1 MLPLIVFQCVPCIV
15 SMCCLYCF
23 MVLPVLFQCAAYIV
37 SVCCQCCFSVLP
49 VLFQIVACI
58 VSGTRCETS
67 VNLCTSQPCL
77 NGGVCVSSPGSFRCQ
92 CPVTHAGM
100 YCERRQ
106 LCLQSETSASCTLR
120 LMYPPPHVPSAS
132 CTLRLMYP
140 PPHVPFLLLVLMQHY
155 SLQQETE
162 RFPALSL
169 ALDPKFRMNGL
180 TEVTLSG
187 TMQPSLLSQT
197 ISKPTSSHSIPCSSA
212 VEILSDTCAFFVIM
226 TCSFSSSPI

>member
-1 MLPLIVFQCVPCIV
+1 
-15 SMCCLYCF
+15 MCCLYCF

-37 SVCCQCCFSVLP
+37 SVCCQCCFTVLP

-120 LMYPPPHVPSAS
+120 LMYHPPHVPSASCTIRLMYPPPHVPSAS

-140 PPHVPFLLLVLMQHY
+140 SFFLFSCSIIHCNRKQNGFLHFLLLW
-155 SLQQETE
+155 T
-162 RFPALSL
+162 
-169 ALDPKFRMNGL
+169 
-180 TEVTLSG
+180 
-187 TMQPSLLSQT
+187 PSL
-197 ISKPTSSHSIPCSSA
+197 
-212 VEILSDTCAFFVIM
+212 E
-226 TCSFSSSPI
+226 

>member
-58 VSGTRCETS
+58 FSGTQCETS

-77 NGGVCVSSPGSFRCQ
+77 NGGVCVSLPGSFRCQ
-92 CPVTHAGM
+92 CPVTQAGM

-106 LCLQSETSASCTLR
+106 LCLQSETSASCAL
-120 LMYPPPHVPSAS
+120 PSS
-132 CTLRLMYP
+132 CSHAALFTATGNRT
-140 PPHVPFLLLVLMQHY
+140 V
-155 SLQQETE
+155 S
-162 RFPALSL
+162 ALSL

-187 TMQPSLLSQT
+187 TMQPFLLSQT
-197 ISKPTSSHSIPCSSA
+197 ISKPTSSHGIPCSST
-212 VEILSDTCAFFVIM
+212 VEILSDTCSFFVMM

>member
-58 VSGTRCETS
+58 VSGTQCETS

-77 NGGVCVSSPGSFRCQ
+77 NGGVCVSAPGSFRCQ

-106 LCLQSETSASCTLR
+106 LCLQSETSASCTL
-120 LMYPPPHVPSAS
+120 PSCCSHAALFTATGNRTVS
-132 CTLRLMYP
+132 
-140 PPHVPFLLLVLMQHY
+140 
-155 SLQQETE
+155 
-162 RFPALSL
+162 ALSL
-169 ALDPKFRMNGL
+169 ALDPNFRMNGL
-180 TEVTLSG
+180 TEVTLSV
-187 TMQPSLLSQT
+187 TMQPFLLSQT
-197 ISKPTSSHSIPCSSA
+197 ISKPTSSHSIPCSST
-212 VEILSDTCAFFVIM
+212 VEILSDTCSFFVMM